1 MPQNETTNSNTEIYV
16 RYEDVLALIPEDDI
30 CGPKPS
36 ALRKKLAELP
46 AIIIAELEDDTK

>member
-1 MPQNETTNSNTEIYV
+1 MSQKEMINAGVYV

-36 ALRKKLAELP
+36 ALRKKLAELQ
-46 AIIIAELEDDTK
+46 AIIITELEDDTK

>member
-1 MPQNETTNSNTEIYV
+1 MPQKKTTDCNSGIYV
-16 RYEDVLALIPEDDI
+16 LYEDVLALIPEDDI

-46 AIIIAELEDDTK
+46 AIIITELEDDTK

>member
-1 MPQNETTNSNTEIYV
+1 MPQKEITNSNAEIYV
-16 RYEDVLALIPEDDI
+16 RYEDILALIPEDDI

-46 AIIIAELEDDTK
+46 AIIITELEDDTK

>member
-1 MPQNETTNSNTEIYV
+1 MPQKEMTNSNVGVYV
-16 RYEDVLALIPEDDI
+16 RYEDVLALIPEEDI

-46 AIIIAELEDDTK
+46 AIIITELEDDTK